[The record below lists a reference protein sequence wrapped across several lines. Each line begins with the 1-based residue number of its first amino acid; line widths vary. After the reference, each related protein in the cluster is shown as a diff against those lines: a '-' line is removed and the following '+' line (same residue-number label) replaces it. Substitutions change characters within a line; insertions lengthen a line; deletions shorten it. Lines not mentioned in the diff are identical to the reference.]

1 MAWVETL
8 KVRNFATFKEALV
21 PFRKGLNV
29 ITGESGSGKTLL
41 VRAFGMLLG
50 EKDDPEVIREGAADL
65 TVEALVSLEDA
76 PLEVG
81 ETLRTLGLQGEESV
95 SLGKAIQRSNK
106 ARSHVSG
113 SAVARR
119 VLFSLAREMIE
130 LVGQGEG
137 GRFRDTRFQH
147 QLLDDL
153 LCVDSQMGAYRSRR
167 ARAIEALQA
176 VDALLVRKRALEGQK
191 GAHEALLAEIARIA
205 PKPKEEAVLAER
217 RQFLRHAK
225 EVQDALSLAKD
236 LLYDAKESVI
246 AKLEHA
252 RRCLDPVSRFLPE
265 ACDWSERLQKDAL
278 DVEDVALSI
287 SKGIKGELRPEEL
300 DEVELR
306 LVELHT
312 LKRRFGKEIEAL
324 LEEAERFK
332 GLEGDLEGLAFELKK
347 AKERLEVEQA
357 SLLDA
362 ARALTKARQEAV
374 ESFEKGLKAI
384 ASDLGLE
391 ALSLRVAFEAAA
403 SEQPGTLQ
411 ESFPSQGLE
420 RLSLKVS
427 FNRGDSLRPIE
438 RVASGGELSRVVLS
452 LYALSLQRRNLPV
465 LVLDE
470 IDSGIS
476 GAGAVAL
483 GKLLSSLSSSCQVIV
498 TTHNPLVASFADH
511 HLVVRKKEA
520 EGGTVSEVKPI
531 EEKERQR
538 ELERMLVGSNISK
551 HALLVAGD
559 LLGGNTGAR

>member
-1 MAWVETL
+1 MAWVENL
-8 KVRNFATFKEALV
+8 RIRNFATFKEALV
-21 PFRKGLNV
+21 TFRKGLNV
-29 ITGESGSGKTLL
+29 ITGESGSGKTLI

-50 EKDDPEVIREGAADL
+50 EKDDADAIREGAVELSA
-65 TVEALVSLEDA
+65 EALVLLENA

-81 ETLRTLGLQGEESV
+81 GALRPLGLQGEECV
-95 SLGKAIQRSNK
+95 SLGKAVHRSNK
-106 ARSHVSG
+106 ARAHVSG
-113 SAVARR
+113 SSVAKR
-119 VLFSLAREMIE
+119 VLYGLAREMID

-153 LCVDSQMGAYRSRR
+153 LCVDPQKDAYQSKRS
-167 ARAIEALQA
+167 RAIESIQS

-191 GAHEALLAEIARIA
+191 GANEALLSEIARIA
-205 PKPKEEAVLAER
+205 PRPNEQAELEER
-217 RQFLRHAK
+217 RQFLKHAK
-225 EVQDALSLAKD
+225 EIQDALFVVKE

-252 RRCLDPVSRFLPE
+252 KRCLGPVLRFLPE
-265 ACDWSERLQKDAL
+265 ACDWNERLQRDAL

-287 SKGIKGELRPEEL
+287 SKHMKEEIRQEEL
-300 DEVELR
+300 DEVEFR

-312 LKRRFGKEIEAL
+312 LKRRFGKGIEEL
-324 LEEAERFK
+324 LEEADLCK
-332 GLEGDLEGLAFELKK
+332 GLEDNLEELSLEIKK
-347 AKERLEVEQA
+347 AKERFCDEQTRLLE
-357 SLLDA
+357 A
-362 ARALTKARQEAV
+362 ANALTKARQEAV
-374 ESFEKGLKAI
+374 ISFEKDLQAI
-384 ASDLGLE
+384 AVGLGLD
-391 ALSLRVAFEAAA
+391 ALSLRVAFEPATT
-403 SEQPGTLQ
+403 EQPGTFQ
-411 ESFPSQGLE
+411 ESFPPQGLE

-452 LYALSLQRRNLPV
+452 LYALSLRKRNLPV

-483 GKLLSSLSSSCQVIV
+483 GKLLKSLSSSCQVIV
-498 TTHNPLVASFADH
+498 ITHNPLVASFADH
-511 HLVVRKKEA
+511 HLVVLKEEA
-520 EGGTVSEVKPI
+520 SGGTMSRVKPV
-531 EEKERQR
+531 EGEERQR

-559 LLGGNTGAR
+559 LLGGNAGTR

>member
-1 MAWVETL
+1 MAWVETIRI
-8 KVRNFATFKEALV
+8 RNLATFKEALV

-29 ITGESGSGKTLL
+29 VTGESGSGKTLI

-65 TVEALVSLEDA
+65 TVEALVALEDA

-81 ETLRTLGLQGEESV
+81 ETLRTLGLQGEEFV

-106 ARSHVSG
+106 ARTHVSG

-119 VLFSLAREMIE
+119 VLVSLAREMIE

-137 GRFRDTRFQH
+137 GHFRDTRFQH

-153 LCVDSQMGAYRSRR
+153 LCVDSQRGAYQSRR
-167 ARAIEALQA
+167 ARTIETLQS

-191 GAHEALLAEIARIA
+191 DAHEALLAEIARIA
-205 PKPKEEAVLAER
+205 PKPKEEAALAER
-217 RQFLRHAK
+217 RQFLKHAK
-225 EVQDALSLAKD
+225 EIQDALFLAKE

-252 RRCLDPVSRFLPE
+252 RRCLDPVFRFLPE
-265 ACDWSERLQKDAL
+265 AGDWSERLQKDAL

-287 SKGIKGELRPEEL
+287 SKRMKGEVRQEEL
-300 DEVELR
+300 DEVEFR

-312 LKRRFGKEIEAL
+312 LKRRFGKEIEEL
-324 LEEAERFK
+324 LEEAQRFK
-332 GLEGDLEGLAFELKK
+332 GLEGDLEELALELKK
-347 AKERLEVEQA
+347 AKERLEVEQT

-374 ESFEKGLKAI
+374 ASFEKDLKAI

-391 ALSLRVAFEAAA
+391 ALSLCVAFETAAA
-403 SEQPGTLQ
+403 EQSGTLQ

-483 GKLLSSLSSSCQVIV
+483 GKLLRSLSSSCQVIV

-520 EGGTVSEVKPI
+520 EGGTLSEVKPI